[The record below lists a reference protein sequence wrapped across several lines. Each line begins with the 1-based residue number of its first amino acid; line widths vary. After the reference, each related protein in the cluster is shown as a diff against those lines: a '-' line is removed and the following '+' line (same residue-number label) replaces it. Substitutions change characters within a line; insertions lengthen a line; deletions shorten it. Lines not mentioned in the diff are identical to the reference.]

1 MTYLEV
7 AVAAPLDHT
16 LTYGPPEQGRELL
29 RPGMRLLVP
38 LAGRQVTGYLLG
50 AARGAVP
57 GPGKIKPVTE
67 VLDEEPLF
75 SADQVPFYRWIAG
88 YYHYPLG
95 EVIRTALP
103 GGLVTASSRRV
114 LLTEAGQKNPPAHA
128 SYPWVEELVRKGQLT
143 PAVTRKIWRTP
154 GRHLVKQWE
163 QEGRVEIRE
172 EIRRATTRIRTES
185 CVTLIP
191 GGELPLLKPSEKK
204 TLALLEKLAAAAGPE
219 GPVRRRQLTSLYSGA
234 GRALKGLAAK
244 GVVRLHEKPV
254 YRDPL
259 GESLPVADPP
269 EQLTPEQASALEQ
282 LLPALRQQRFAP
294 FLLHGVTGS
303 GKTEIY
309 LRAAAA
315 ALDLSRGVLVLVPE
329 IALAAQ
335 LEAQFIARFGERV
348 ALLHSGLSAGER
360 FDQWLRIVRGEAT
373 VVVGA
378 RSAIFAPLSDPGL
391 IVVDEEHENSYKQEE
406 GLRYQAR
413 DLAVLR
419 ARQAGA
425 TVLLGSAT
433 PSITSYHHA
442 RTGKYQ
448 LLTLANRIKDRPL
461 PAVQVVDLR
470 RIKTVSGYPPLFS
483 PDLVRGLK
491 ENLGRGEQSLLFLNR
506 RGYANLMLCRSC
518 GRSVTCSHCQ
528 VAMTMHKGRGE
539 LLCHYCGHLRPLSAP
554 CPSCKGSEL
563 IGVGFGTERLQAEL
577 ARIMPAARVARLDRD
592 TCRNRRDY
600 LTVLRAMHN
609 LEIDIL
615 VGTQMIAKGHHFPQ
629 VTLVGIVW
637 ADAGLGLPD
646 FRAGERVYQLIG
658 QVGGRAGRG
667 ERPGR
672 VIIQTHQPE
681 HASIQLARSN
691 DYPAL
696 YEREISLRQG
706 LGFPPF
712 SRLINIRI
720 RGRDEQAVAGAARS
734 LAGYGKGLIRAGI
747 KGVQL
752 LGPAPAPLSRLRGNH
767 RWQLLVKGTGV
778 ESLHLFCQ
786 RLVRE
791 VPGLDRTVRVSLDVD
806 PENML

>member
-16 LTYGPPEQGRELL
+16 LTYGPPERGSGLL

-50 AARGAVP
+50 EVKETPP
-57 GPGKIKPVTE
+57 GHWKIKPITE

-75 SADQVPFYRWIAG
+75 SARQVTFYRWIAS

-95 EVIRTALP
+95 EVIRTGLP

-114 LLTEAGQKNPPAHA
+114 LLTESGQRNLPGHA

-143 PAVTRKIWRTP
+143 PAVTRKIWRTK
-154 GRHLVKQWE
+154 GRRLVKQWE
-163 QEGRVEIRE
+163 QEGWVEIRE
-172 EIRRATTRIRTES
+172 EIRRSTTRIRTES
-185 CVTLIP
+185 CITLIP
-191 GGELPLLKPSEKK
+191 GSELPALKPSEQK
-204 TLALLEKLAAAAGPE
+204 TLALLEELTAAAGQEEPIL
-219 GPVRRRQLTSLYSGA
+219 RRQLSSLYSGA
-234 GRALKGLAAK
+234 GQALKGLAAK

-259 GESLPVADPP
+259 GETLAVADPP
-269 EQLTPEQASALEQ
+269 EHLTPEQSAALEQ
-282 LLPALRQQRFAP
+282 LLPAVRQQRFAP

-315 ALDLSRGVLVLVPE
+315 TLNQSRGVLVLVPE
-329 IALAAQ
+329 IALAAY

-360 FDQWLRIVRGEAT
+360 FDQWLRIARGEAT

-391 IVVDEEHENSYKQEE
+391 IVVDEEHDNGYKQED

-425 TVLLGSAT
+425 VVLLGSAT

-448 LLTLANRIKDRPL
+448 LLTLAKRIEDRPL

-483 PDLVRGLK
+483 PDLVKALK

-518 GRSVTCSHCQ
+518 GRSVTCGQCQ
-528 VAMTMHKGRGE
+528 VAMTMHKGRNE
-539 LLCHYCGHLRPLSAP
+539 LLCHYCGHVRAVSAP
-554 CPSCKGSEL
+554 CPSCNGSEL

-577 ARIMPAARVARLDRD
+577 GRILPAARVARLDRD
-592 TCRNRRDY
+592 TCSKRRDY
-600 LTVLRAMHN
+600 LAVLRAMHN

-615 VGTQMIAKGHHFPQ
+615 VGTQMIAKGHHFPR

-667 ERPGR
+667 EWPGR
-672 VIIQTHQPE
+672 VIIQTHQPD
-681 HASIQLARSN
+681 HASIHLARSN

-696 YEREISLRQG
+696 YEQEISLRRG

-720 RGRDEQAVAGAARS
+720 KGRDEQAVAGAARA
-734 LAGYGKGLIRAGI
+734 LAGYGKGLIRSGI
-747 KGVQL
+747 RGVQL
-752 LGPAPAPLSRLRGNH
+752 LGPAPAPLSRLRGNY
-767 RWQLLVKGTGV
+767 RWQLLVKGIEV

-791 VPGLDRTVRVSLDVD
+791 GPGLDRRVMVSLDVD